1 MALEA
6 SDWASRGG
14 QLPKVMKDFIRRTTD
29 PNQGPLTYSEARQFL
44 SNAGRRLTPQEQKL
58 AAQAQ
63 RYLSQFAS
71 SLDDAIRSTAEDAGA
86 LDDYTSAVNEYRQ
99 AMKLNDA

>member
-1 MALEA
+1 MGEVALEA

-44 SNAGRRLTPQEQKL
+44 SNAGRRLTPQEMQKL
-58 AAQAQ
+58 APQAQ

-71 SLDDAIRSTAEDAGA
+71 SLDDAIR
-86 LDDYTSAVNEYRQ
+86 
-99 AMKLNDA
+99 